1 MATARPILDTRYK
14 GKDNTFPV
22 IVRLRHLTQVR
33 DLATTW
39 KIEEKYWKGSEV
51 SAKHPDATVIN
62 HRISELIA
70 QAKNYYAQC
79 QLQGRKIDLKLF
91 GTGRQTHSFIGY
103 LKARE
108 AHYRDKQMVIMYRK
122 VARLSK
128 ELTTCFGREMYFEDI
143 TGEALRKY
151 DSYLVTAENNET
163 TRHKKFKMLRE
174 FYETAISE
182 GLALAPNPFRNYK
195 INVLPVK
202 KEKLSLAEFKALE
215 DLKLKPGALKL
226 ARDLFLFSYYAK
238 GARFENCVTLRRDE
252 VRDGRINF
260 RTNKGKK
267 YLSVKIHDRLQVLLD
282 QYKAG
287 KFVFPYIV
295 EVKTDP
301 EEYVAQI
308 GTLNATVN
316 RNLKKAAAFAGIEKP
331 VSFHIARHTFAFHL
345 KHTSDNI
352 HVIKDALG
360 HSDTRTTEIYL
371 DNLDDEVLDKEM
383 DKLYGK

>member
-1 MATARPILDTRYK
+1 MATARPVLDTRYK

-39 KIEEKYWKGSEV
+39 KIEEKYWKGGEV
-51 SAKHPDATVIN
+51 SPKHPDAVVIN

-108 AHYRDKQMVIMYRK
+108 THYKDKQMVIMWRK
-122 VARLSK
+122 VARLAK

-151 DSYLVTAENNET
+151 DAYLVNAENNET

-182 GLALAPNPFRNYK
+182 GLALAPNPFRSYK

-215 DLKLKPGALKL
+215 DLKLKPGAIKL

-282 QYKAG
+282 QYKTG
-287 KFVFPYIV
+287 KFVFPFV
-295 EVKTDP
+295 SELKTDP
-301 EEYVAQI
+301 VGYVAQI

>member
-1 MATARPILDTRYK
+1 MATARPFLDTRYK
-14 GKDNTFPV
+14 SKDNTYPV
-22 IVRLRHLTQVR
+22 IVRMRHLTQVR
-33 DLATTW
+33 ELATGW
-39 KIEEKYWKGSEV
+39 KVEEKYWKGKEV
-51 SAKHPDATVIN
+51 SAKHPDAMVIN
-62 HRISELIA
+62 GRLSELLS

-79 QLQGRKIDLKLF
+79 QLQGRRIDLKLF
-91 GTGRQTHSFIGY
+91 GTGRHTHSFVGY
-103 LKARE
+103 LKTRE
-108 AHYRDKQMVIMYRK
+108 AHYKDKQMVIMWRK
-122 VARLSK
+122 VARLAK
-128 ELTTCFGREMYFEDI
+128 ELTACFGREMYFEDI
-143 TGEALRKY
+143 TGDALRKY
-151 DSYLVTAENNET
+151 DAYLVNAQNNET

-174 FYETAISE
+174 FFETAISE
-182 GLALAPNPFRNYK
+182 GMAMAPNPFRSYK
-195 INVLPVK
+195 INVIPVK

-238 GARFENCVTLRRDE
+238 GARFENCVTLRCDE

-267 YLSVKIHDRLQVLLD
+267 YLSVKIHDRLQVLMD
-282 QYKAG
+282 QYKGG
-287 KFVFPYIV
+287 KFVFPYIT
-295 EVKTDP
+295 EIKTDP
-301 EEYVAQI
+301 VEYVAQI

-316 RNLKKAAAFAGIEKP
+316 RNLKKVAALAGIRKP

-360 HSDTRTTEIYL
+360 HSDSRTTEIYL
-371 DNLDDEVLDKEM
+371 ENLDDEVLDKEM

>member
-1 MATARPILDTRYK
+1 MATARPVLDTRYK

-33 DLATTW
+33 ELATTW
-39 KIEEKYWKGSEV
+39 KIEEKYWKGNEV
-51 SAKHPDATVIN
+51 SAKHPDAIVIN

-108 AHYRDKQMVIMYRK
+108 SHYRDKQMVIMYRK
-122 VARLSK
+122 VARLAK
-128 ELTTCFGREMYFEDI
+128 ELSTCFGREMYFEDI
-143 TGEALRKY
+143 TGEALRLY
-151 DSYLVTAENNET
+151 DAFLVKAENNET

-182 GLALAPNPFRNYK
+182 GLAMAPNPFRNYK
-195 INVLPVK
+195 INVVPVK
-202 KEKLSLAEFKALE
+202 KEKLSLAELKALE
-215 DLKLKPGALKL
+215 DLKLKPGVLR
-226 ARDLFLFSYYAK
+226 RDRNLFLFSYYAK
-238 GARFENCVTLRRDE
+238 GARFENCVTLGRLAISS
-252 VRDGRINF
+252 GRINF

-267 YLSVKIHDRLQVLLD
+267 YLSVKIHDRLQAILD
-282 QYKAG
+282 EYPEG
-287 KFVFPYIV
+287 DFVFPYIT
-295 EVKTDP
+295 ELKTDP
-301 EEYVAQI
+301 EEYVSQI

-316 RNLKKAAAFAGIEKP
+316 RNLKKVAVLAGIKKR
-331 VSFHIARHTFAFHL
+331 VSFHTARHTFAFHL

-371 DNLDDEVLDKEM
+371 ENLDDEVLDKEM